1 MLKKLL
7 IIIPILVIF
16 FIALAFGAQNA
27 SQVEVNFLAFNAQL
41 SVAAVAGIFL
51 GVGFFISVIFYF
63 LSTLR
68 WKLRYR
74 RLLSKMNKLQR
85 QTADTGAKVSVKE

>member
-7 IIIPILVIF
+7 FIIPVLLIF

-27 SQVEVNFLAFNAQL
+27 TLVTVNFLILESEL

-51 GVGFFISVIFYF
+51 GLGFIIALAFYI
-63 LSTLR
+63 LSLLK

-74 RLLSKMNKLQR
+74 RLLKKFHASRSASNTIEHHQDQR
-85 QTADTGAKVSVKE
+85 

>member
-1 MLKKLL
+1 MLRKLL
-7 IIIPILVIF
+7 IIVPILVIF

-27 SQVEVNFLAFNAQL
+27 TEVTVNFLLFKAQL

-74 RLLSKMNKLQR
+74 RLSKKFSALESKAPESN
-85 QTADTGAKVSVKE
+85 TKE

>member
-7 IIIPILVIF
+7 IIIPVLAIF

-27 SQVEVNFLAFNAQL
+27 SEVTVNFLAFNANL
-41 SVAAVAGIFL
+41 SVAAIAGIFL
-51 GVGFFISVIFYF
+51 GLGFFISVFFYF
-63 LSTLR
+63 ISTLR

-74 RLLSKMNKLQR
+74 RLLKKFSRLQHAPTESQSKL
-85 QTADTGAKVSVKE
+85 KE

>member
-7 IIIPILVIF
+7 IVIPTLVIF

-27 SQVEVNFLAFNAQL
+27 SQVTVNFLIFHANL

-51 GVGFFISVIFYF
+51 GIGFFISVFFYF
-63 LSTLR
+63 ISTLR

-74 RLLSKMNKLQR
+74 RLLKKFSKLQK
-85 QTADTGAKVSVKE
+85 TSSATTPEIKD